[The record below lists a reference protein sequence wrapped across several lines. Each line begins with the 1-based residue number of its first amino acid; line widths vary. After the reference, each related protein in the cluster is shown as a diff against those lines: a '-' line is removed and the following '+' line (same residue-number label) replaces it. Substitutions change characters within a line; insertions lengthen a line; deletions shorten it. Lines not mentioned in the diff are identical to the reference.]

1 MNSSKVITK
10 DVIKTTVTFKDI
22 ALLFKSRLSLLVV
35 FSAVLGYLLGAATLD
50 WGQLF
55 ILAIGGFFLT
65 GASNGFNQIWEKDLD
80 KLMDRTKNRP
90 LPTNRMS
97 VKQAFVISSISAIIG
112 VASLWVFINDT
123 VGILALLAIVMYVL
137 LYTPLKQ
144 KSVIAVYVGAF
155 PGAIPPLLGYVAA
168 TGYFGLDAGL
178 LFLLQFVWQFPHF
191 WSIAWVS
198 HDDYQKAGFSLLP
211 DTKGRTKKSALITL
225 ISTVLLIP
233 AGMLIWK
240 FPLSQPLI
248 GDLAMIITVLAGIT
262 VSWYAIK
269 LYKNC
274 DIKSA
279 KALMFS
285 TFLYLPVVQIIYVI
299 DKL

>member
-1 MNSSKVITK
+1 MNSSKVIAQ
-10 DVIKTTVTFKDI
+10 DVDASAVTLKDI
-22 ALLFKSRLSLLVV
+22 AVLFKSRLSFLVV
-35 FSAVLGYLLGAATLD
+35 FSAVLGYLLGASTIA
-50 WGQLF
+50 WSQLF

-65 GASNGFNQIWEKDLD
+65 GASNGFNQIWEKNLD
-80 KLMDRTKNRP
+80 RLMDRTKNRP
-90 LPTNRMS
+90 LPTGRMTI
-97 VKQAFVISSISAIIG
+97 KQAFIISTISATFG
-112 VASLWVFINDT
+112 VGSLWIFINNT
-123 VGILALLAIVMYVL
+123 VGILALLAIVTYVL

-144 KSVIAVYVGAF
+144 KSVIAVFVGAF

-168 TGYFGLDAGL
+168 TGHFGLDAGL

-191 WSIAWVS
+191 WSIAWVA
-198 HDDYQKAGFSLLP
+198 HEDYQKAGFSLLP
-211 DTKGRTKKSALITL
+211 DTKGKTKKSAFITL
-225 ISTVLLIP
+225 ISTVMLIP

-240 FPLSQPLI
+240 FPLSQPII
-248 GDLAMIITVLAGIT
+248 GDVAMIVTVLAGLVVT
-262 VSWYAIK
+262 WYAIK

-285 TFLYLPVVQIIYVI
+285 TFLYLPIVQIIYVI

>member
-1 MNSSKVITK
+1 MSSSKVIA
-10 DVIKTTVTFKDI
+10 DNPIKTMISMKDI

-35 FSAVLGYLLGAATLD
+35 FSAVLGYLLGAETII
-50 WGQLF
+50 WSQLL
-55 ILAIGGFFLT
+55 ILSIGGFFLT

-80 KLMDRTKNRP
+80 ILMDRTKNRP
-90 LPTNRMS
+90 IPTKRMS
-97 VKQAFVISSISAIIG
+97 VKTAFIISSVSAIIG
-112 VASLWVFINDT
+112 VSSLWIFINTT
-123 VGILALLAIVMYVL
+123 VGVLALLAIVSYVL

-144 KSVIAVYVGAF
+144 KSVIAVFVGAF

-168 TGYFGLDAGL
+168 TGSFGLDAGL

-191 WSIAWVS
+191 WSIAWVA

-211 DTKGRTKKSALITL
+211 DVKGKTKKSALITL

-233 AGMLIWK
+233 AGMLLWK
-240 FPLSQPLI
+240 LPLNQPII
-248 GDLAMIITVLAGIT
+248 GDYAMIITVIAGIV
-262 VSWYAIK
+262 VSWFAYK
-269 LYKNC
+269 LYLKC